1 MTEVGM
7 NDYDID
13 PDVFRAHVRDA
24 QRMRAEA
31 LLELLMAAGKGTVRL
46 GASLGAFLS
55 ASLGQLVGAL
65 RRRRKWNLSVP
76 APHR

>member
-1 MTEVGM
+1 M
-7 NDYDID
+7 NDYNID

-31 LLELLMAAGKGTVRL
+31 LLGLLVATGKGIVHL
-46 GASLGAFLS
+46 GTSLGAL
-55 ASLGQLVGAL
+55 LGQLFGGL
-65 RRRRKWNLSVP
+65 RRRRKWNLSLP